1 MEDRTMAKHPVL
13 IAALFSLGVALLWQG
28 AATAA
33 HPTPIQTG
41 GPSLA
46 GHLLVATPELQ
57 APHFRH
63 TVIYMVEHND
73 RGALGLVINRTI
85 GSGPL
90 GKLLAGLGIDEGAQ
104 DETVIAIHE
113 GGPVERS
120 RGFVLHSADYRHDHR
135 VIFEEIAA
143 LSNPSEQLPEIAL
156 ELGTHQGLIAF
167 GYAGWG
173 AQQLEGEIAQGS
185 WFAIEADEALLFD
198 DAIATKW
205 QRALALRG
213 FEL

>member
-1 MEDRTMAKHPVL
+1 MSKHPL
-13 IAALFSLGVALLWQG
+13 PIAALLSLGAALLWQG

-46 GHLLVATPELQ
+46 GQLLVATPELQ
-57 APHFRH
+57 DPHFRH
-63 TVIYMVEHND
+63 AIVYMVEHND
-73 RGALGLVINRTI
+73 RGALGLIVNRTI
-85 GSGPL
+85 GHGPL
-90 GKLLAGLGIDEGAQ
+90 GKLLAGLGIEEGA
-104 DETVIAIHE
+104 EGERVIPIHE
-113 GGPVERS
+113 GGPVERN
-120 RGFVLHSADYRHDHR
+120 RGFVLHSIDYHHDHS

-143 LSNPSEQLPEIAL
+143 LTNPSEQLPEVAL

-173 AQQLEGEIAQGS
+173 AQQLEDEIAQGS
-185 WFAIEADEALLFD
+185 WFAIPADEALLFD
-198 DAIATKW
+198 DAVATKW

>member
-1 MEDRTMAKHPVL
+1 MSKHPVL
-13 IAALFSLGVALLWQG
+13 TALFSLCAAFLWQG
-28 AATAA
+28 AAMAA

-46 GHLLVATPELQ
+46 GQLLVATPELQ
-57 APHFRH
+57 DPNFRH
-63 TVIYMVEHND
+63 TVVYVVEHND

-90 GKLLAGLGIDEGAQ
+90 GKLLAGLGVDEGAEG
-104 DETVIAIHE
+104 ETVVSIHE
-113 GGPVERS
+113 GGPVERN
-120 RGFVLHSADYRHDHR
+120 RGFVLHSADYRRDHR
-135 VIFEEIAA
+135 VVFEEIAA

-205 QRALALRG
+205 RRALALRG